1 MNLSEKQKEIVYA
14 DDGAIYVEASA
25 GSGKTR
31 VITERIR
38 YLLTKTKKQ
47 ILALTFTNKAGQE
60 IKDRLRD
67 SNIENVDE
75 RLFVGTFHKFC
86 QYVLEHHGSAIG
98 LSPMPH
104 IFEESKDRL
113 ELMAQAIEQVPL
125 YWEQYN
131 SYNEKEKSSFKYR
144 ALDFISEMKRK
155 FILPEDS
162 YNMTNNKNFTLLYKN
177 YDELLSIQNG
187 IDFDDLLKLTYRLFN
202 NFPRIAALYRRSFY
216 AICIDEAQDLNNAQY
231 KLLLSLVNGEFKNV
245 MMVGD
250 PNQSIFHFTGS
261 SSLYMSQKFKE
272 DFSPI
277 VFKLN
282 ENYRSSRK
290 VLEAANKILPNSK
303 DIANVALEGE
313 FVLHPCSDELAEAE
327 WIITKIQELISLKR
341 HNDIEGEITYEKIAV
356 LARNKYV
363 FKELENKLE
372 IASIAHYYK
381 MTPGAI
387 QFETEYMKLFDLA
400 LRLKLNSQDILHKEQ
415 LLKALKLQFEQNHS
429 LETIIGKL
437 DNGVQKDILQIALN
451 LNDDGSNIKPLF
463 ETFKNEKENI
473 ELENDEKKKMLFD
486 DIDEL
491 LEHWHNYATQTDNKS
506 LHQFKNSMALGQTH
520 SLKEYKGV
528 TLSTVHTMKGQE
540 YDIVFLMG
548 MDEGTFPDYRA
559 KSDVELDQEKN
570 NLYVAFTRAK
580 RFLYVTYPQK
590 RTMPWG
596 GFRNKRISRFLEIF
610 ENEIQLTP

>member
-1 MNLSEKQKEIVYA
+1 MNLSPKQQEIVNA

-38 YLLTKTKKQ
+38 HLLTKTDKK

-60 IKDRLRD
+60 IKDRIKE
-67 SNIENVDE
+67 SNIESIDE
-75 RLFVGTFHKFC
+75 RLFVGTFHSFC
-86 QYVLEHHGSAIG
+86 QYVLEHHGSIIG

-113 ELMAQAIEQVPL
+113 ELIAQAIEQVPL
-125 YWEQYN
+125 YWEKYN
-131 SYNEKEKSSFKYR
+131 SYEEKEKNSFKYR
-144 ALDFISEMKRK
+144 ALDFISKVKREL
-155 FILPEDS
+155 ITDS
-162 YNMTNNKNFTLLYKN
+162 EYGEHTNDENIISLYKS
-177 YDELLSIQNG
+177 YQDLLRVQNA
-187 IDFDDLLKLTYRLFN
+187 IDFDDLLLLTYKLFID
-202 NFPRIAALYRRSFY
+202 FPRISALYRRSFY

-261 SSLYMSQKFKE
+261 DSLYMSQKFKE
-272 DFSPI
+272 DFSPRE
-277 VFKLN
+277 FKLN
-282 ENYRSSRK
+282 ENYRSSKK

-313 FVLHPCSDELAEAE
+313 FILHPCSDEFIEAE
-327 WIITKIQELISLKR
+327 WIIEKIKELINLKH

-363 FKELENKLE
+363 FKEIENKLKE
-372 IASIAHYYK
+372 ASIEYYYK

-387 QFETEYMKLFDLA
+387 QFESDLMKLFDLA
-400 LRLKLNSQDILHKEQ
+400 LRLKLNAQDILHKEQ
-415 LLKALKLQFEQNHS
+415 LLKELKIQAGKNFS
-429 LETIIGKL
+429 LESICDSLEDGLRKGIM
-437 DNGVQKDILQIALN
+437 QIALN
-451 LNDDGSNIKPLF
+451 LDEQGNNLDSLF
-463 ETFKNEKENI
+463 KHYKEEI
-473 ELENDEKKKMLFD
+473 QIENDEQKKMLFD

-520 SLKEYKGV
+520 SLKEHRGI

-559 KSDVELDQEKN
+559 ESEIELNQEKN

-580 RFLYVTYPQK
+580 RFLYVTYPEK

-596 GFRNKRISRFLEIF
+596 SIKYKNISRFLKDF
-610 ENEIQLTP
+610 ENEIQLTPQ

>member
-1 MNLSEKQKEIVYA
+1 MNLSKKQEEIVYA

-60 IKDRLRD
+60 IKDRLKE

-75 RLFVGTFHKFC
+75 RLFVGTFHSFC
-86 QYVLEHHGSAIG
+86 QYVLEHHGGAMG

-104 IFEESKDRL
+104 IFEESKDRM

-125 YWEQYN
+125 YLEKYN
-131 SYNEKEKSSFKYR
+131 SLDDKEKNPFKYR
-144 ALDFISEMKRK
+144 ALDFISKVKREL
-155 FILPEDS
+155 ISDDDYSEHTDDE
-162 YNMTNNKNFTLLYKN
+162 NIITLYKS
-177 YDELLSIQNG
+177 YQDLLRVQNG
-187 IDFDDLLKLTYRLFN
+187 IDFDDLLLLTYKLFI
-202 NFPRIAALYRRSFY
+202 NFPRISALYRRSFY

-272 DFSPI
+272 DFLPI
-277 VFKLN
+277 EFKLN
-282 ENYRSSRK
+282 ENYRSSKK

-313 FVLHPCSDELAEAE
+313 FILHPCSDEFAEAE
-327 WIITKIQELISLKR
+327 WIIAKIKELISLKR
-341 HNDIEGEITYEKIAV
+341 HSDIEGEITHEKIAV

-363 FKELENKLE
+363 FKELEKKLE
-372 IASIAHYYK
+372 SASIAHYYK
-381 MTPGAI
+381 MTPGVI
-387 QFETEYMKLFDLA
+387 EFETEFMKLFDLA

-437 DNGVQKDILQIALN
+437 DNGVQKDILQIALEIDEDGRN
-451 LNDDGSNIKPLF
+451 LDFLFNELKQSIALEDDRQ
-463 ETFKNEKENI
+463 
-473 ELENDEKKKMLFD
+473 KKMLFD

-491 LEHWHNYATQTDNKS
+491 LGLWHNYATQTDNKS

-520 SLKEYKGV
+520 SLKEPKGI

-559 KSDVELDQEKN
+559 KSEIELNQEKN

-596 GFRNKRISRFLEIF
+596 GFRNKSISRFLKDT
-610 ENEIQLTP
+610 NL